1 MVDFA
6 HLIKLALGTSVLLLV
21 FSLGM
26 RATVRDATSFFDD
39 SFRPPYNL
47 FRASFAMNVV
57 VPAIAATTAALLNI
71 PLPVK
76 VALIS
81 MSASPVPPILP
92 GKQLRFGGRTSYVFG
107 LLVSV
112 SATAIVL
119 APITIAIMSRIF
131 QREVHVS
138 ALEIASIVGKTV
150 FLPLA
155 LGLLF
160 HRFSPGLS
168 EKVGPVISRVANALL
183 VVCLLPVLYSAL
195 PGIWALI
202 GNGTGLVIAGVV
214 AAAVVAGHWIGG
226 PDESDRTALGIVSAM
241 RHPGIGMAIATT
253 NFPDNKLV
261 PAAILFYVL
270 IAAIVTTIYGKI
282 RSRKHSVTHE

>member
-6 HLIKLALGTSVLLLV
+6 HLIKLTLGISVLLLV

-26 RATVRDATSFFDD
+26 RATVRDAASFFEDP
-39 SFRPPYNL
+39 FRRPHNL

-57 VPAIAATTAALLNI
+57 VPAIAATAAALLDI
-71 PLPVK
+71 PLPIK
-76 VALIS
+76 VALIA
-81 MSASPVPPILP
+81 MSVSPVPPILP

-107 LLVSV
+107 LLVAV
-112 SATAIVL
+112 SATAVVL
-119 APITIAIMSRIF
+119 APLTIQIMSRIF
-131 QREVHVS
+131 QRDIHVS
-138 ALEIASIVGKTV
+138 PVDIATIVGKTV
-150 FLPLA
+150 FLPLS

-160 HRFSPGLS
+160 HRFSPGLT
-168 EKVGPVISRVANALL
+168 ERVGPVISRIANILL
-183 VVCLLPVLYSAL
+183 AVCLLPVLYSAL
-195 PGIWALI
+195 PGIWALV
-202 GNGTGLVIAGVV
+202 GNGNGLVIAGVV
-214 AAAVVAGHWIGG
+214 VAAVAAGHWIGG

-270 IAAIVTTIYGKI
+270 IAFIVTTIYGKI
-282 RSRKHSVTHE
+282 RSRKHAVAP